1 LSFTYNFG
9 DWTAFA
15 RWSYVPEA
23 TDAFTVPGA
32 IFPNS
37 IASKNPAASYI
48 DTSLRWNVTDSFTLT
63 GVVNNLTDEQP
74 PQTVTGTFLQANT
87 DPETYR
93 VLGRSFFI
101 TGRLRF

>member
-1 LSFTYNFG
+1 SVLSLTYNVG

-15 RWSYVPEA
+15 RWSYVPEVED
-23 TDAFTVPGA
+23 T
-32 IFPNS
+32 IFRNGQ
-37 IASKNPAASYI
+37 KDPAASYV
-48 DTSLRWNVTDSFTLT
+48 DASLRWNVTDAFTLT
-63 GVVNNLTDEQP
+63 GVVNNVLDKSP

-101 TGRLRF
+101 TGRYRF